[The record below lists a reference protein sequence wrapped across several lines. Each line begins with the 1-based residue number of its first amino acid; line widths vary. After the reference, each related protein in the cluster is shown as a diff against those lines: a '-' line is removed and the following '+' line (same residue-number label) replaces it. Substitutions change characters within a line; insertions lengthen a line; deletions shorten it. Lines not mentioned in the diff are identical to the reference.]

1 MGQGI
6 DGIEIFK
13 DKLDRNDFL
22 NRMDA
27 NDF

>member
-13 DKLDRNDFL
+13 NKLERNDFL
-22 NRMDA
+22 NRMAA